1 MSFFSA
7 QGPFWKLFL
16 FINLYLVFFAPT
28 TWPYF
33 QLSEFGEKWVLNSG
47 HNPGRRLYCSH
58 GTHMNRH
65 LGAISSIT
73 AICLLMTLSY
83 FLEVSRPVIPG
94 LFKSR
99 SILQGTNLLPEKL

>member
-1 MSFFSA
+1 MSFCSA

-16 FINLYLVFFAPT
+16 LINFCLVFFAPT
-28 TWPYF
+28 TYF
-33 QLSEFGEKWVLNSG
+33 QLSEFGEKWVLKSG
-47 HNPGRRLYCSH
+47 HNPGRRLHCSH

-73 AICLLMTLSY
+73 ALCLLMTLSY